1 MNLADLLAAL
11 PASPCGDGP
20 VVLGARNRD
29 ITGLAV
35 HSAQV
40 RSGDLFAAIRGLS
53 HDGHEYVADAVRQG
67 AVAVLVDHPFPGL
80 GATQV
85 VVSDTRLALG
95 QVAAAFHS
103 APSAHLW
110 VCGVTGT
117 NGKTTTTYLLED
129 ILARAGHRVGLVGT
143 LGARLLGA
151 QMELHSSTPTTPE
164 APVLQRLLADMRA
177 AGARDVI
184 VEVTSHALVLHRVEG
199 CRFSAAVFTN
209 LTQDHLDFHQ
219 DFAGYRDA
227 KARLFEMVV
236 PDGVSVVNADDE
248 AGAVMMRSSRAPV
261 WTYGIERP
269 ADVTAERPEFGPHG
283 TRLSIAWPGGRIP
296 VELPLPGR
304 FNVANALAAATVAL
318 ARGIAPEVVRE
329 ALETASG
336 VPGRCEIVDEGQ
348 PFTVI
353 VDYAHTPDGLEK
365 VLELAREVAPGRCLA
380 VFGCGGDRDRTKRP
394 LMARIG
400 TTLADYAVFTSDNP
414 RSEDPVAILRDME
427 AGVPGSRNFE
437 SEPDRRRAIGRA
449 LALARPGD
457 VVVIAGK
464 GHEPYQI
471 LRDRTV
477 AFDDREVAREWLRNG
492 RRELGA

>member
-269 ADVTAERPEFGPHG
+269 ADVTAERPEFGPQG